1 MTDKPVFLTP
11 EGLKKLEDELDY
23 LETEKRAQVA
33 ARIQSAKDE
42 GDISENAEYDDAKQ
56 EQAFVEGRIM
66 TVRAMIGNA
75 QVIEERGPSEEV
87 HLGSRVTVQENGVS
101 SPEVYFIVGS
111 AEADPTNGRIS
122 NESPI
127 GRALIGQRVNSVI
140 SYQAPVGEIRLT
152 ILSTE

>member
-1 MTDKPVFLTP
+1 MTEKPVFLTP
-11 EGLKKLEDELDY
+11 EGLKKLQDELDY

-75 QVIEERGPSEEV
+75 QIIEERGPSEKV
-87 HLGSRVTVQENGVS
+87 HMGSRVTVQEDGVS
-101 SPEVYFIVGS
+101 SPAVYYIVGS
-111 AEADPTNGRIS
+111 AEADPTNERIS

-127 GRALIGQRVNSVI
+127 GQALIGQRVNSVI
-140 SYQAPVGEIRLT
+140 SYKAPVGEIHLT
-152 ILSTE
+152 ILSIE

>member
-140 SYQAPVGEIRLT
+140 SYQAPVGEIHLT
-152 ILSTE
+152 ILSIE

>member
-56 EQAFVEGRIM
+56 EQAFVE
-66 TVRAMIGNA
+66 
-75 QVIEERGPSEEV
+75 
-87 HLGSRVTVQENGVS
+87 
-101 SPEVYFIVGS
+101 
-111 AEADPTNGRIS
+111 
-122 NESPI
+122 
-127 GRALIGQRVNSVI
+127 
-140 SYQAPVGEIRLT
+140 
-152 ILSTE
+152 